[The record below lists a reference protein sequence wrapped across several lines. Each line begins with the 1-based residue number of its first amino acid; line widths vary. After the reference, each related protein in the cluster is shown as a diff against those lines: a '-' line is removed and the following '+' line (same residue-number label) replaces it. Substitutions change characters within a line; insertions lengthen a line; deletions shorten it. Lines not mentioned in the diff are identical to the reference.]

1 MSALLNP
8 ATLTDAQLI
17 AGETPGTYR
26 VNGDVTDAQ
35 LLHLA
40 KQIAQKRLAKG
51 NKLGRPD
58 EVHRCL
64 QTLLLD
70 YPVEVFGTLLLDTQH
85 RLIAFDEL
93 FRGTIDSASVYPREV
108 IRHAIE
114 HNATAVILVHNH
126 PSGDSEP
133 SDADRRITQRLQE
146 ALGLVDIH
154 VLDHV
159 VVGHEGYT
167 SFAERG
173 WL

>member
-1 MSALLNP
+1 MTCQ
-8 ATLTDAQLI
+8 TLPPQLI
-17 AGETPGTYR
+17 AGEEPGTYR
-26 VNGDVTDAQ
+26 LTGDVTDAQ

-40 KQIAQKRLAKG
+40 KMIARRKLRRG
-51 NKLGRPD
+51 NKLTQPD
-58 EVHRCL
+58 KVHRCL

-70 YPVEVFGTLLLDTQH
+70 YPHEVFGTLLLDSQH

-108 IRHAIE
+108 VKHALS
-114 HNATAVILVHNH
+114 HNAAAVILFHNH
-126 PSGDSEP
+126 PSGDPEP
-133 SDADRRITQRLQE
+133 SDADRRITQRLKD
-146 ALGLVDIH
+146 ALGLVEIR
-154 VLDHV
+154 VLDHL

>member
-1 MSALLNP
+1 MNAPLNP
-8 ATLTDAQLI
+8 ATLADAQLI

-40 KQIAQKRLAKG
+40 KMIAHKRLRKG
-51 NKLGRPD
+51 NKLGSPD

-70 YPVEVFGTLLLDTQH
+70 YPYEVFGTLLLDTQH

-108 IRHAIE
+108 IKHAIE
-114 HNATAVILVHNH
+114 HNAAAVILVHNH
-126 PSGDSEP
+126 PSGDPEP
-133 SDADRRITQRLQE
+133 SDADRRITQRLQQ
-146 ALGLVDIH
+146 ALGLVDIR